1 MESVSKPLSET
12 TISKQQLL
20 EERRARLAK
29 WKLKKI
35 QNQQPQQTLDDTTS
49 KLALQPLEQTKKTTT
64 TTTTSI
70 TATNNE
76 VLSTRKHITNNISDG
91 NISNIDSLNINN
103 SKDLQDD
110 KSLARQKKFEAWKLK
125 KRQRDASKD
134 SDVQSMDPNSSVNK
148 IVSQKTR
155 KKPKSNHKPITFDE
169 ENFDSEM
176 FKPVDTLSFNFPNT
190 STVSID
196 GSPNIVNSN
205 EVSNSSNNDSIDTF
219 EQLMDNLEKN
229 DMINN
234 KNENST
240 TNLNAF
246 DLFETDESDTIY
258 TSKME
263 DSENDIETRNKMK
276 RVARLKKLKTVSN
289 INFNQDL
296 LEPIQKV
303 FYYEPKELKRLTADS
318 IEELRLSLGNI
329 KVKGKNCPCPVLRW
343 SQLGLST
350 STMNLIENVFKFETL
365 TPIQTQTIPAIMA
378 GRDIIGISKT
388 GSGKTLAYLLPLI
401 RHIKAQRNLAKN
413 ETGPIGLI
421 LAPTRELALQI
432 NEEID
437 KFSTLDRSITSL
449 CCTGGSEM
457 KRQITDVKK
466 GVQIVVAT
474 PGRFIDLLTLNN
486 GKLVNTSR
494 ISFVVLDE
502 ADRLFDLGFEPQ
514 ITQIMKAIRPDKQCI
529 LFSATF
535 PNKLKKF
542 AVRVLKDPL
551 SITINSANMVNENVK
566 QSFIICN
573 NDIEKFNNLL
583 RILENHLRNIE
594 MSKRKDI
601 DEKIIIFVSSQQICD
616 SLYEK
621 LDDYNYET
629 FSIHAGKSYQERVTN
644 LNDFK
649 QTPNSILIC
658 TEVLSRGLN
667 IPEVSLVVIY
677 NAIKTFAEYVHTTGR
692 TARGTKRGQALTLL
706 LKDELTAA
714 YIIKKAIRENEL
726 LSHEQ
731 KQIDLLAQMA
741 DEFETGLK
749 SGKFKLLKGFGGK
762 GLENIETQRQE
773 IKDKEML
780 TYYLNAIEENSK
792 DDTKSSV
799 NNSEKNDIEIP
810 KLEYTTMVTHEV
822 DNARTFTIKVN
833 VNDLPQLVRWEAT
846 KNTTLAFIKNET
858 GCSITTR
865 GRYYPPGTA
874 PKDNKSEPK
883 LYLLIETNEEKNI
896 KLCIELLEEKVQ
908 EGIKKV
914 EYQAYKNTKF

>member
-1 MESVSKPLSET
+1 MESVSKPISET
-12 TISKQQLL
+12 TKSKQQLL

-35 QNQQPQQTLDDTTS
+35 QNQQPPKTLDNDTT
-49 KLALQPLEQTKKTTT
+49 KLSLQPLNQTTKITTIPTSTTT
-64 TTTTSI
+64 TI
-70 TATNNE
+70 NKI
-76 VLSTRKHITNNISDG
+76 LSTENNITNNIPDG
-91 NISNIDSLNINN
+91 SISNKVSLNSNN
-103 SKDLQDD
+103 NNKDLQDD
-110 KSLARQKKFEAWKLK
+110 KSLARQKKIEAWKLK
-125 KRQRDASKD
+125 KRQRDASKNNKE
-134 SDVQSMDPNSSVNK
+134 QSLNPSSTVNT
-148 IVSQKTR
+148 IVNQKKY
-155 KKPKSNHKPITFDE
+155 KKSKNIHGPIIFDE
-169 ENFDSEM
+169 ENHANDILKSME
-176 FKPVDTLSFNFPNT
+176 PLSFNHF
-190 STVSID
+190 STPVATID
-196 GSPNIVNSN
+196 
-205 EVSNSSNNDSIDTF
+205 ESSNVFKNSEMSENNNDNGVDIF

-229 DMINN
+229 EITNN
-234 KNENST
+234 KNNSSSI
-240 TNLNAF
+240 NLNTF
-246 DLFETDESDTIY
+246 DLFNTDESGTIDDDR
-258 TSKME
+258 ME
-263 DSENDIETRNKMK
+263 DSEDDIETKNKMK
-276 RVARLKKLKTVSN
+276 RVARLKKLKTVPDV
-289 INFNQDL
+289 NFNQTS
-296 LEPIQKV
+296 LEPIRKV
-303 FYYEPKELKRLTADS
+303 FYREPKELERLTMDD
-318 IEELRLSLGNI
+318 IEELRLRLGNI

-350 STMNLIENVFKFETL
+350 SIMDLIENLFKFETL
-365 TPIQTQTIPAIMA
+365 TPIQTQTIPAIMS

-401 RHIKAQRNLAKN
+401 RHIKAQRDLAKN

-432 NEEID
+432 SEEID
-437 KFSTLDRSITSL
+437 KFSKLDKSITSL

-457 KRQITDVKK
+457 KKQITDVKK
-466 GVQIVVAT
+466 GVKIVVAT

-486 GKLVNTSR
+486 GNLVNTSR

-514 ITQIMKAIRPDKQCI
+514 ITQIMKVIRPDKQCI

-542 AVRVLKDPL
+542 AIRVLKDPL
-551 SITINSANMVNENVK
+551 SITVNSANMVNENVK
-566 QSFIICN
+566 QSFMICN

-583 RILENHLRNIE
+583 MILENHLKSIV
-594 MSKRKDI
+594 MSKSNDI
-601 DEKIIIFVSSQQICD
+601 DEKIIIFVSSQQTCD
-616 SLYEK
+616 TLYEK
-621 LDDYNYET
+621 LDNYNYEI

-667 IPEVSLVVIY
+667 VPEVSLVLIY
-677 NAIKTFAEYVHTTGR
+677 NSIKTFAEYVHTTGR
-692 TARGTKRGQALTLL
+692 TARGTKKGQALTLL
-706 LKDELTAA
+706 LKDELAAA
-714 YIIKKAIRENEL
+714 YIVKKAIRENEL

-731 KQIDLLAQMA
+731 KQIDLLTQMA
-741 DEFETGLK
+741 NEFEAGLK
-749 SGKFKLLKGFGGK
+749 NGKFKLFKGFGGK

-773 IKDKEML
+773 IKDKEVL
-780 TYYLNAIEENSK
+780 TYYPNAIEENSK
-792 DDTKSSV
+792 NDTKPSV
-799 NNSEKNDIEIP
+799 NNNENNDIEIP
-810 KLEYTTMVTHEV
+810 KLEYTTMVNQEIDST
-822 DNARTFTIKVN
+822 RTYTIKVN

-874 PKDNKSEPK
+874 PKDSKSEPK

-896 KLCIELLEEKVQ
+896 KLCIELLKEKVQ

-914 EYQAYKNTKF
+914 EYQAFKNTKF